1 MVAVSWYL
9 ARLIKSK
16 GYFVRDSKQLLN
28 LLPCLLLLNLLPVAS
43 QLVFLAENNLN

>member
-16 GYFVRDSKQLLN
+16 GYFVRDSQT
-28 LLPCLLLLNLLPVAS
+28 AS
-43 QLVFLAENNLN
+43 ESSALFVTSESSARGFSASFLAENNLN